1 MDEKTLNQINA
12 YIAGSLNEAGR
23 RDLEIRMSQDE
34 QLRSQFEHLNMVAK
48 GLQNYIPTP
57 DPNVGIEQVLRR
69 IRAKS
74 APAPE
79 PSLGDRLLGLIPQW
93 LREPRGLAFASLAV
107 IAAQFAFIGHLTLDR
122 SEDYSNVRATATR
135 PAPPGPFIKVSFR
148 TDTTEK
154 DMRFLV
160 VGLGATIVGGPTQL
174 GDYYLFL
181 EPGKTDWAAQQ
192 LRQSQFVDAVTVIA
206 ALPAVKE

>member
-1 MDEKTLNQINA
+1 MDDKTMNQLAA
-12 YIAGSLNEAGR
+12 YIAGTLNESSR
-23 RDLEIRMSQDE
+23 RDIEARLSSDD
-34 QLRSQFEHLNMVAK
+34 QLRSQFEY
-48 GLQNYIPTP
+48 LQLIAQGVRDYVPTP
-57 DPNVGIEQVLRR
+57 PRDVGIEKTLQR
-69 IRAKS
+69 IRQQAATS
-74 APAPE
+74 ASPP
-79 PSLGDRLLGLIPQW
+79 LGDRLRGLIPDW
-93 LREPRGLAFASLAV
+93 LRTPRALALASVAV
-107 IAAQFAFIGHLTLDR
+107 IATQFALIGHLVLDR
-122 SEDYSNVRATATR
+122 DRDYSDIRAGTTR

-154 DMRFLV
+154 DLRFLV

>member
-1 MDEKTLNQINA
+1 MDDKTMNQLAA
-12 YIAGSLNEAGR
+12 YIAGTLNESSR
-23 RDLEIRMSQDE
+23 RDIEARLSSDD
-34 QLRSQFEHLNMVAK
+34 QLRSQFEY
-48 GLQNYIPTP
+48 LQLIAQGVRDYVPAP
-57 DPNVGIEQVLRR
+57 PRDVGIEKTLQR
-69 IRAKS
+69 ISQQA
-74 APAPE
+74 ATPASP
-79 PSLGDRLLGLIPQW
+79 PLGDRLRGLIPDW
-93 LREPRGLAFASLAV
+93 LRTPRALAFASMAV
-107 IAAQFAFIGHLTLDR
+107 IATQFAFIGHLVVERDR
-122 SEDYSNVRATATR
+122 DYSDVRAGTTR

-154 DMRFLV
+154 DLRFLV

>member
-1 MDEKTLNQINA
+1 MNENTLNQMNA
-12 YIAGSLNEAGR
+12 YIAGSLDEAGR
-23 RDLEIRMSQDE
+23 RDLENRMSQDE
-34 QLRSQFEHLNMVAK
+34 QLRSQFEYLKLVAK
-48 GLQNYIPTP
+48 GLQDYIPTP
-57 DPNVGIEQVLRR
+57 DPNVGVERALRR
-69 IRAKS
+69 IHAKS
-74 APAPE
+74 AEAPG
-79 PSLGDRLLGLIPQW
+79 PSLVDRVIGLIPQW
-93 LREPRGLAFASLAV
+93 LREPRGLVFASVAV
-107 IAAQFAFIGHLTLDR
+107 IATQFALIGHLVLDR
-122 SEDYSNVRATATR
+122 GEDYSNVRATATR

-192 LRQSQFVDAVTVIA
+192 LRHSQFVDAVTVIA